1 MILTKEDYNNL
12 ENVCADYD
20 AEIYQDYSGRGMY
33 GETCFGFYGRL
44 DMSDA
49 NDIITTAFEYDAFN
63 MLKAVCVDDL
73 GRDTIYYFPGYKFN
87 VSDI

>member
-1 MILTKEDYNNL
+1 MILTKEDYQNL
-12 ENVCADYD
+12 EEACINYD
-20 AEIYQDYSGRGMY
+20 AEIYEDYSGRGMY

-49 NDIITTAFEYDAFN
+49 NDIIATAFESNSDL
-63 MLKAVCVDDL
+63 LKAVCVDDL
-73 GRDTIYYFPGYKFN
+73 GRDTIYYFPGYNFN